1 MKDAAKYLE
10 DACGQH
16 AANEE
21 LSELFTQLRDL
32 HARRLWHQATAVL
45 AKLVNRPELKTG
57 GQLQRLYT
65 EAIEDFESKCVERN
79 KSFLLIIFYRL

>member
-10 DACGQH
+10 DECAKH

-21 LSELFTQLRDL
+21 LAELFTQLRDL
-32 HARRLWHQATAVL
+32 HSRRLWHQSTAVL
-45 AKLVNRPELKTG
+45 AKLVNRTELKSG

-65 EAIEDFESKCVERN
+65 EAIEDFESK
-79 KSFLLIIFYRL
+79 